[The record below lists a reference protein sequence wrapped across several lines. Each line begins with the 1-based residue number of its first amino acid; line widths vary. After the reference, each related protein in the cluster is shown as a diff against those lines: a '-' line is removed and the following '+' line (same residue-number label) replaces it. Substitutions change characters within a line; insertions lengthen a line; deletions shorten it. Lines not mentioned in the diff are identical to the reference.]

1 MRHNPKGEGK
11 AKEHRKARTSSHMQP
26 LYAAVT
32 ELRKLLLL
40 LLTPL
45 ALPGFG
51 DELKSL
57 MGTLCHPVTSGIGGN
72 SAGPG

>member
-1 MRHNPKGEGK
+1 MLNNEREDKLLHKTTC
-11 AKEHRKARTSSHMQP
+11 A
-26 LYAAVT
+26 LYAAVI

-51 DELKSL
+51 DALKSL

-72 SAGPG
+72 SAGP